1 MRRRVRST
9 PAGEHRPVLLA
20 EVLQIL
26 DPGPG
31 EIAVDCTA
39 GFAGH
44 AVELLRRVEP
54 GGRLLAL
61 DLDAENLPRARQRL
75 EAAGSSFSLHHT
87 NFAGL
92 QTILAAEGAGGVDCL
107 LADP

>member
-20 EVLQIL
+20 EVLKVL
-26 DPGPG
+26 DPAPG
-31 EIAVDCTA
+31 ETAVDCTA

-61 DLDAENLPRARQRL
+61 DLDAENLPQARQRL
-75 EAAGSSFSLHHT
+75 ETAGSSFSLHHT

-92 QTILAAEGAGGVDCL
+92 QTSPDAERVGGEDCV
-107 LADP
+107 